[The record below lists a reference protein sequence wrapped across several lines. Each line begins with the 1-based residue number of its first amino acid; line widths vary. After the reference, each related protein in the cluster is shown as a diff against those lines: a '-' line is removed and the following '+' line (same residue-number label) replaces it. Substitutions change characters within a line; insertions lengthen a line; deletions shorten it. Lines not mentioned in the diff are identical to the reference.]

1 MSSTT
6 DTQIKNRETICAPA
20 TPRGRS
26 ALGMVR
32 ITGSNAINILSEI
45 FVNSKGQ
52 KSGVRRFMHAKTKHG
67 YILDAKEEIVDEVV
81 CVVFK
86 APKSFTGED
95 LVEISHHGSVYV
107 QQQILLSI
115 LAKGG
120 RIATNGE
127 FSQRAFINGKMDL
140 SQAEAVADLIS
151 AKTAMAHKLAMQ
163 QLRGGYKF
171 TIKKLREC
179 LVKILSLM
187 ELELDFSEEDVE
199 FADRSELEMLL
210 NISIRELNQLVN
222 SFKAGNSFKNGIPVA
237 IIGKPNSGKSTLLN
251 RILNEERSIVSSVSG
266 TTRDTIE
273 ESMQI
278 DGLEFRFIDTAGIR
292 QTKNN
297 IETKGIERSYKAVER
312 AEIVLYVCD
321 ITKTDTLT
329 AHKDLLALDKHVSLT
344 DKKIF
349 VLANKIDLV
358 ELTNSDKKEW
368 DKLKAIQLSASTGLG
383 IGELLQKIVLSS
395 GKDEYESNVLV
406 TNVRHY
412 EIMMK
417 TLAALLVAKESLEAG
432 QPTDIIVSDI
442 REAIHYIGEITG
454 VVTTD
459 EILNNIFSKFC
470 IGK

>member
-1 MSSTT
+1 
-6 DTQIKNRETICAPA
+6 
-20 TPRGRS
+20 
-26 ALGMVR
+26 
-32 ITGSNAINILSEI
+32 
-45 FVNSKGQ
+45 
-52 KSGVRRFMHAKTKHG
+52 
-67 YILDAKEEIVDEVV
+67 
-81 CVVFK
+81 
-86 APKSFTGED
+86 
-95 LVEISHHGSVYV
+95 
-107 QQQILLSI
+107 
-115 LAKGG
+115 
-120 RIATNGE
+120 
-127 FSQRAFINGKMDL
+127 
-140 SQAEAVADLIS
+140 
-151 AKTAMAHKLAMQ
+151 
-163 QLRGGYKF
+163 
-171 TIKKLREC
+171 
-179 LVKILSLM
+179 
-187 ELELDFSEEDVE
+187 
-199 FADRSELEMLL
+199 
-210 NISIRELNQLVN
+210 
-222 SFKAGNSFKNGIPVA
+222 
-237 IIGKPNSGKSTLLN
+237 
-251 RILNEERSIVSSVSG
+251 
-266 TTRDTIE
+266 
-273 ESMQI
+273 MQI

-329 AHKDLLALDKHVSLT
+329 AQKDLLALDKHVSLT

-432 QPTDIIVSDI
+432 QPTDIIVADI

>member
-1 MSSTT
+1 
-6 DTQIKNRETICAPA
+6 
-20 TPRGRS
+20 
-26 ALGMVR
+26 
-32 ITGSNAINILSEI
+32 
-45 FVNSKGQ
+45 
-52 KSGVRRFMHAKTKHG
+52 
-67 YILDAKEEIVDEVV
+67 
-81 CVVFK
+81 
-86 APKSFTGED
+86 
-95 LVEISHHGSVYV
+95 
-107 QQQILLSI
+107 
-115 LAKGG
+115 
-120 RIATNGE
+120 
-127 FSQRAFINGKMDL
+127 
-140 SQAEAVADLIS
+140 
-151 AKTAMAHKLAMQ
+151 
-163 QLRGGYKF
+163 
-171 TIKKLREC
+171 
-179 LVKILSLM
+179 
-187 ELELDFSEEDVE
+187 
-199 FADRSELEMLL
+199 
-210 NISIRELNQLVN
+210 
-222 SFKAGNSFKNGIPVA
+222 
-237 IIGKPNSGKSTLLN
+237 
-251 RILNEERSIVSSVSG
+251 
-266 TTRDTIE
+266 
-273 ESMQI
+273 MQI

-329 AHKDLLALDKHVSLT
+329 AQKDLLALDKHVSLT

-358 ELTNSDKKEW
+358 ELTDSDKKEW

-432 QPTDIIVSDI
+432 QPTDIIVADI

>member
-1 MSSTT
+1 
-6 DTQIKNRETICAPA
+6 
-20 TPRGRS
+20 
-26 ALGMVR
+26 
-32 ITGSNAINILSEI
+32 
-45 FVNSKGQ
+45 
-52 KSGVRRFMHAKTKHG
+52 
-67 YILDAKEEIVDEVV
+67 
-81 CVVFK
+81 
-86 APKSFTGED
+86 
-95 LVEISHHGSVYV
+95 
-107 QQQILLSI
+107 
-115 LAKGG
+115 
-120 RIATNGE
+120 
-127 FSQRAFINGKMDL
+127 MDL

-163 QLRGGYKF
+163 QLRGGYKL

-199 FADRSELEMLL
+199 FADRSELGMLL

-329 AHKDLLALDKHVSLT
+329 AQKDLLALDKHVSLT

-432 QPTDIIVSDI
+432 QPTDIIVADI

-454 VVTTD
+454 AVTTD

>member
-1 MSSTT
+1 
-6 DTQIKNRETICAPA
+6 
-20 TPRGRS
+20 
-26 ALGMVR
+26 
-32 ITGSNAINILSEI
+32 
-45 FVNSKGQ
+45 
-52 KSGVRRFMHAKTKHG
+52 
-67 YILDAKEEIVDEVV
+67 
-81 CVVFK
+81 
-86 APKSFTGED
+86 
-95 LVEISHHGSVYV
+95 
-107 QQQILLSI
+107 
-115 LAKGG
+115 
-120 RIATNGE
+120 
-127 FSQRAFINGKMDL
+127 
-140 SQAEAVADLIS
+140 
-151 AKTAMAHKLAMQ
+151 
-163 QLRGGYKF
+163 
-171 TIKKLREC
+171 
-179 LVKILSLM
+179 
-187 ELELDFSEEDVE
+187 
-199 FADRSELEMLL
+199 
-210 NISIRELNQLVN
+210 
-222 SFKAGNSFKNGIPVA
+222 
-237 IIGKPNSGKSTLLN
+237 
-251 RILNEERSIVSSVSG
+251 
-266 TTRDTIE
+266 
-273 ESMQI
+273 
-278 DGLEFRFIDTAGIR
+278 
-292 QTKNN
+292 
-297 IETKGIERSYKAVER
+297 VER

-329 AHKDLLALDKHVSLT
+329 AQKDLLALDKHVSLT

-432 QPTDIIVSDI
+432 QPTDIIVADI